1 MKTVA
6 SLVFLLLYEV
16 CACGQNPIS
25 PAGVYLA
32 DPSARVWNDG
42 RLYIYG
48 SLDEDCSYYCS
59 TINPVMRTADMKSW
73 EYFGGS
79 FRSAGEG
86 DQIPYNDEV
95 LYAPDAAF
103 KDGRYF
109 LFYCQP
115 DRQNAEGVA
124 WSDSPEG
131 PFVDGKALNVGSH
144 NQIDPAVFIDDD
156 GQAYY
161 LWGQFSLKMARLKVG
176 MTELD
181 TSTIRDSIIT
191 EQDHHF
197 HEGAFLAKRNGLY
210 YLVYADLSRGD
221 IPTCIGYA
229 TAASPF
235 GPYTYRGV
243 IIDNNHC
250 NPNNW
255 NNHGS
260 IAEFNGQW
268 YVFYHRSTHGCNTM
282 RKACAEP
289 IMFMPDGTI
298 PEVEMTSQG
307 ASGPL
312 DSESIIEAEWACILN
327 GNVRIKQT
335 DSKTEALCEMQS
347 GDKAAYKYI
356 DFRKGTDSITIR
368 ILPPAAGG
376 SLIVSADKPWHKRLA
391 LIQMEGITDR
401 EWQIF
406 TIPVA
411 RIEGIHAVWL
421 HYYGE
426 EGTECSIDWFRF
438 R

>member
-1 MKTVA
+1 MKKVA
-6 SLVFLLLYEV
+6 ALVFLLLYEV

-25 PAGVYLA
+25 PVGVYLA

-73 EYFGGS
+73 EYFRGA

-86 DQIPYNDEV
+86 DQVPYNDKV

-124 WSDSPEG
+124 CSDSPEG

-161 LWGQFSLKMARLKVG
+161 LWGQFSLKMARLKDG

-335 DSKTEALCEMQS
+335 DIKTEALCEMQS

-356 DFRKGTDSITIR
+356 DFREGTDSITIR
-368 ILPPAAGG
+368 ILPPVAGG

-391 LIQMEGITDR
+391 LIQMEGSTDI
-401 EWQIF
+401 EWQIL

-426 EGTECSIDWFRF
+426 EGTECSMDWFRF